1 MQTYYQKNKEHCLE
15 YRKQYYQENKE
26 KIKAYN
32 AMYFQKKTKLVRAS
46 KPKKLRPAKER
57 KVPVK
62 KERIF
67 VAPAPIEPPPLSLS
81 TITIRPGFLL
91 DWNAL

>member
-1 MQTYYQKNKEHCLE
+1 
-15 YRKQYYQENKE
+15 
-26 KIKAYN
+26 
-32 AMYFQKKTKLVRAS
+32 MYFQKKTKLVRAA
-46 KPKKLRPAKER
+46 KPRKPRPAK
-57 KVPVK
+57 KIPIK